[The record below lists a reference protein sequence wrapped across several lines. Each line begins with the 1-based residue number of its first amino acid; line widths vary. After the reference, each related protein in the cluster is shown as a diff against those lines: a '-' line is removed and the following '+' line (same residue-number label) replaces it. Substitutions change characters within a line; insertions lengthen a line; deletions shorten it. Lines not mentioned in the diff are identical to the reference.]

1 MTAPAAAPAASAD
14 STKRSRLYFGWYIV
28 AGAFLGQ
35 MLQAGLSV
43 YAGGVFLVPMTED
56 LGWTRTEFTLA
67 QTVGQLVTGTIGFFI
82 GAHVDRRGARGVML
96 IGGTLIAATLFAIG
110 YIEEWW
116 QWLVLRGLFF
126 MGGSAMIGS
135 LVVNVTLSKWF
146 VDLRGRAIG
155 IAAIG
160 FSIGGILIAP
170 PLTAFVDAFGWR
182 AGWQVLGVLVIVIIF
197 PIALLFRRQPEDYGL
212 NPDGRSADELG
223 SGSSAAQRIEADYRN
238 SYTRR
243 EALHTPALYL
253 ITFAFGIA
261 VIGIG
266 GVILNTIPFLT
277 DQDYSRA
284 TAARIVVFLG
294 FASGFS
300 KAFWGWLTERYDS
313 RYVAAAGF
321 TLSGCSMVF
330 VVFAAASGNA
340 PLVALAYLLWGTG
353 VGALFPTQ
361 EVIWAQYFG
370 RRYLGE
376 VRSVVLPVSLS
387 MGAAGP
393 LITAL
398 YFDAVGD
405 YNGVFL
411 SVGVTWVLAAI
422 LILAVRRPGPPPRI
436 AVTSA
441 AATQG

>member
-1 MTAPAAAPAASAD
+1 MTAPAEAPAASAD
-14 STKRSRLYFGWYIV
+14 STKRPRLYFGWYIV
-28 AGAFLGQ
+28 AGAFFGQ
-35 MLQAGLSV
+35 MLQAGLSA

-67 QTVGQLVTGTIGFFI
+67 QTVGQLVTGSIGFFI
-82 GAHVDRRGARGVML
+82 GAHVDRRGGRGVM
-96 IGGTLIAATLFAIG
+96 IVGGVIIVVTLFSLS
-110 YIEEWW
+110 YIQEWW

-126 MGGSAMIGS
+126 MGGAAMIGS

-160 FSIGGILIAP
+160 FSIGGIVIAP
-170 PLTAFVDAFGWR
+170 PLTAFVDDFGWR
-182 AGWQVLGVLVIVIIF
+182 AGWQVLAVATAAIIF
-197 PIALLFRRQPEDYGL
+197 PIALLFRRQPEDHGL
-212 NPDGRSADELG
+212 SPDGRTAEELRG
-223 SGSSAAQRIEADYRN
+223 GAAQRIEADYRN

-243 EALHTPALYL
+243 EALRTPALYM
-253 ITFAFGIA
+253 ITFAFGLA

-284 TAARIVVFLG
+284 TAARIVVVLG
-294 FASGFS
+294 FAAGFS
-300 KAFWGWLTERYDS
+300 KAFWGWLTERYDA
-313 RYVAAAGF
+313 RYVAALGF
-321 TLSGCSMVF
+321 ALSGSSMILIVF
-330 VVFAAASGNA
+330 SAASGIA
-340 PLVALAYLLWGTG
+340 ALVALGYLLWGTG
-353 VGALFPTQ
+353 VGALFPSQ

-376 VRSVVLPVSLS
+376 VRSVVLPVSLG

-393 LITAL
+393 LLTAL

-411 SVGVTWVLAAI
+411 AVGINWVFASV

-436 AVTSA
+436 AVTSPVTPRA
-441 AATQG
+441 